1 MAKNSAVPMLLER
14 INQLEKR
21 IEILEWLQH
30 PTYTSITNTVPI
42 TATRGSYTSIWATPT
57 VTRAEMTAYWAS
69 ITDRWNDRMDEIQRQ
84 LDEMNNTRF
93 EVRDGN
99 LYITW
104 IGNDWENN

>member
-1 MAKNSAVPMLLER
+1 MSKNSAVPMLLAR

-30 PTYTSITNTVPI
+30 PTYTNITSTVPI
-42 TATRGSYTSIWATPT
+42 TATRGSYTSMWATPT
-57 VTRAEMTAYWAS
+57 ISRTEAVAYSNAYE
-69 ITDRWNDRMDEIQRQ
+69 DRLHDIERQ
-84 LDEMNNTRF
+84 LDEISNTRF

>member
-42 TATRGSYTSIWATPT
+42 TATHGTYTSLWATPT
-57 VTRAEMTAYWAS
+57 ISRAEAVVYRNVYE
-69 ITDRWNDRMDEIQRQ
+69 DRLNDLERQ

>member
-1 MAKNSAVPMLLER
+1 MSKNSAVPMLLER

-30 PTYTSITNTVPI
+30 PTYTNITSTVPI
-42 TATRGSYTSIWATPT
+42 TATRGSYTNMWATPT
-57 VTRAEMTAYWAS
+57 ISRTEAVAYRNVYE
-69 ITDRWNDRMDEIQRQ
+69 DRLNDLERQ

-104 IGNDWENN
+104 TDDWTVNP

>member
-1 MAKNSAVPMLLER
+1 MSKNSAVPMLLER

-30 PTYTSITNTVPI
+30 PTYTNITSTVPI

-57 VTRAEMTAYWAS
+57 ISRAEAVAYRNVYE
-69 ITDRWNDRMDEIQRQ
+69 DRLNDIERQ
-84 LDEMNNTRF
+84 LDEMNNAHF

-99 LYITW
+99 LYLTW
-104 IGNDWENN
+104 IGNDWGNWDINS